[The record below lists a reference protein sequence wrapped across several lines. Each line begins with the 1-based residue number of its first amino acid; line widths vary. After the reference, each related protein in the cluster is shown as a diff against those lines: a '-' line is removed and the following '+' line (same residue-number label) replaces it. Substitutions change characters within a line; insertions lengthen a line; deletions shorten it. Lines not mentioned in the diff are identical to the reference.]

1 MEGMRRFSLALLAVA
16 LAPVA
21 SAAEVT
27 RLPNGNVSVSA
38 RGTPL
43 GSMLRQ
49 FGSIAPLDTSLID
62 PKALQGQVDLAVQD
76 VPLSAALAASFEAAG
91 VSYVVWG
98 SDPSSLRIVA
108 FAGGATPTEARE
120 HQTAKAYTPPPLPSE
135 GYVLPNG
142 VVLPPGISPDD
153 PDVAMIGGPAQPYE
167 GRPEDDP
174 ELAEALAIDPNAQI
188 NYVPEGAEKTP

>member
-1 MEGMRRFSLALLAVA
+1 MRTLSLALVVFS

-21 SAAEVT
+21 DAAEVT

-43 GSMLRQ
+43 GSLLRQ
-49 FGSIAPLDTSLID
+49 FAAIAPLDTSLIEL
-62 PKALQGQVDLAVQD
+62 KALQGQVDLGVQD
-76 VPLSAALAASFEAAG
+76 VPLSAALAASFESAG

-98 SDPSSLRIVA
+98 SDPSSLRVVA
-108 FAGGATPTEARE
+108 FAGGAVSGETRE
-120 HQTAKAYTPPPLPSE
+120 HQTAKAYVPPPLPSE

-142 VVLPPGISPDD
+142 IVLPPGISPDD
-153 PDVAMIGGPAQPYE
+153 PDVAMIGGPATPYE

-174 ELAEALAIDPNAQI
+174 ELAAALAIDPNAQI